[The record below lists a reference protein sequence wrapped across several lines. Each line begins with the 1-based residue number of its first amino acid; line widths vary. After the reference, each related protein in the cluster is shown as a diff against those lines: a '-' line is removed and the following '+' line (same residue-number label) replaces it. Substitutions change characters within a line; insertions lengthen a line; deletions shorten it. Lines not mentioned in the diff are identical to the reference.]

1 MKEDIP
7 IYYFS
12 KIKDKELRELVNI
25 KQNFSLKI
33 FDKWFNQTINLE
45 DHEIKFLTELLDKE
59 FNFIRIYK
67 EEDLK
72 VKFIAPILNKVDF
85 RSIEKEIRDFYEEKI
100 TYKTN
105 KFILTGNTDYLV
117 SKGLE
122 YSEKPYFF
130 IQEFKKAKEISYPE
144 SQLLAELITA
154 VELNDFKIIKG
165 AYIVGAIWNFV
176 ILKKL
181 AENTYQYFISIN
193 FDSTKLADLTAIYKN
208 LLVVKEEIFKIEEQ
222 TSKGFLSIRQSLIC
236 V

>member
-33 FDKWFNQTINLE
+33 FDPWFNQTINLQ
-45 DHEIKFLTELLDKE
+45 DHEIKFLIELLDKE
-59 FNFIRIYK
+59 FHFIRIYK

-85 RSIEKEIRDFYEEKI
+85 RNIEKEIRDFYEEKI

-105 KFILTGNTDYLV
+105 KFIFTGNTDFLV

-154 VELNDFKIIKG
+154 VELNNFKIIKG

-193 FDSTKLADLTAIYKN
+193 FDSSKLADLTAIYKN
-208 LLVVKEEIFKIEEQ
+208 LLVVKEEIFQI
-222 TSKGFLSIRQSLIC
+222 G
-236 V
+236 